1 VIFFSVHTPVNFN
14 MAGSAGYGSSAPSI
28 LNILCLVPHI
38 LKGND
43 IQRQEAGILREG
55 TEETRDRK
63 KAVHMCFIAIF
74 QAMERRPQNELR
86 SSSFSPWYGLR
97 GIPEPD

>member
-1 VIFFSVHTPVNFN
+1 
-14 MAGSAGYGSSAPSI
+14 MDGSAGYGSSAPSI

-55 TEETRDRK
+55 TEETRQEEGGTHVFYSD
-63 KAVHMCFIAIF
+63 
-74 QAMERRPQNELR
+74 
-86 SSSFSPWYGLR
+86 FSGH
-97 GIPEPD
+97 GTETSK